1 MTQVITGQS
10 VFALVDGHRM
20 HVYQT
25 GIEIGPKLVF
35 MSGSGTVSPVHDFK
49 ILYQELAAICKII
62 VIEKFGYGQSDLYE
76 SSTDIDSVIS
86 FQRQA
91 LTAAG
96 VEGPYI
102 LVPHSMS
109 GLEAIRWKQ
118 LYPQEVKAIIGL
130 DMATPQTYQEW
141 NPDTVARRIRFIGRM
156 RKCLDLGLLFWMP
169 LSTIGLDRQEIRL
182 QRQLWKR
189 NAFNKCYIN
198 EAQSLI
204 QNIRTVQS
212 AGPIS
217 CPILMFISNGKQV
230 SPGWIDN
237 SMQFA
242 RQMNAQTVSLNCGH
256 YVHHYESRFISLEI
270 EKFISSIR

>member
-1 MTQVITGQS
+1 MKQHITGHS
-10 VFALVDGHRM
+10 EFTLVEDHRM

-25 GIEIGPKLVF
+25 GIESGPKLVF

-49 ILYQELAAICKII
+49 VLYQQLAKVCRII
-62 VIEKFGYGQSDLYE
+62 VVEKFGYGESDLYE
-76 SSTDIDSVIS
+76 SPTDIDSVVS

-96 VEGPYI
+96 VEGPFI

-109 GLEAIRWKQ
+109 GLEAIRWGQ
-118 LYPQEVKAIIGL
+118 LYSQEVKAIIGL
-130 DMATPQTYQEW
+130 DMASPQTYQEW
-141 NPDTVARRIRFIGRM
+141 NLNTVASRIRFIGRM
-156 RKCLDLGLLFWMP
+156 RKFLDLGLLFWMP

-182 QRQLWKR
+182 QRRLWKR

-204 QNIRTVQS
+204 SNCRIVD
-212 AGPIS
+212 AGGAIS

-230 SPGWIDN
+230 SRGWIDN

-242 RQMNAQTVSLNCGH
+242 SQMNAQTISLNCGH
-256 YVHHYESRFISLEI
+256 YVHHYESKHICEEI
-270 EKFISSIR
+270 ERFISSIG